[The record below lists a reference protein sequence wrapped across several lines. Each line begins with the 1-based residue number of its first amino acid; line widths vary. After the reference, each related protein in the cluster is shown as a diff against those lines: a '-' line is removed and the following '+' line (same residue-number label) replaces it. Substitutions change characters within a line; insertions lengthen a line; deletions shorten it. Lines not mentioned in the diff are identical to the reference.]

1 MNRQQTNTTKGSILI
16 VDDTPNN
23 LRLLASMLTQQGYK
37 VHSAIS
43 GTVALTA
50 VKAVH
55 PDLIVLDINMP
66 EMDGYE
72 VCDRLKAEEVTRKI
86 PVLFLSAF
94 DDVSSKVKA
103 FQAGGVDYI
112 TKPFQVEEVLA
123 RVESQLTLQ
132 RMQTELQQAKTDALR
147 ALAQEQELNRLRSE
161 FISMISHDFR
171 TPLTS
176 IQGFAELLR
185 YGNANLTNETRD
197 RYFNKIDA
205 AIEHLLHLLD
215 EVLLI
220 GGIESGRVQY
230 QPVAINL
237 EQFCRDLIETVQFSA
252 HNQHQIA
259 LNYRNDGVGVEMD
272 QMLLQQI
279 LVNLLSNAVK
289 YSPHGGQIQLEV
301 ECQAEV
307 AIFRVRDQGIGIPP
321 ENQPHLFESFYRG
334 SNVQQIQGTGL
345 GLAIVQRCVTA
356 HHGNIQIESAE
367 NQGTTVTVTLPI
379 APPQN
384 NLS

>member
-1 MNRQQTNTTKGSILI
+1 MNRQPTNATKGSILI

-43 GTVALTA
+43 GAVALTA
-50 VKAVH
+50 VKVVN

-161 FISMISHDFR
+161 FVSMISHDFR

-185 YGNANLTNETRD
+185 HSGIELSDETRE
-197 RYFNKIDA
+197 RYFNKIDG

-220 GGIESGRVQY
+220 GGLESGRVRY
-230 QPVAINL
+230 QPAAMDL
-237 EQFCRDLIETVQFSA
+237 EQFCCDLIETVQFSTN
-252 HNQHQIA
+252 NQHQIT
-259 LNYRNDGVGVEMD
+259 LRYRGNGVGAEMD

-279 LVNLLSNAVK
+279 LANLLSNAVK
-289 YSPHGGQIQLEV
+289 YSPEGGQIQLEV
-301 ECQAEV
+301 ECQSEV
-307 AIFRVRDQGIGIPP
+307 AIFRVRDQGIGIPL
-321 ENQPHLFESFYRG
+321 ENHPHLFESFYRG
-334 SNVQQIQGTGL
+334 SNVQQIKGTGL
-345 GLAIVQRCVTA
+345 GLAIVQRCVAA
-356 HHGNIQIESAE
+356 HQGNIWIESEE
-367 NQGTTVTVTLPI
+367 NRGTTVTVTLPSVST
-379 APPQN
+379 AS
-384 NLS
+384 L